1 MRFSIIGLGYVGLS
15 LAVLLSERYP
25 VTIYD
30 KNSEKMNKVLKKQ
43 SPIQDVYIEKYLKE
57 KKLLLKKADSLEE
70 AVHDKDFVILALP
83 TDYDVQTQS
92 FDTSALDEIF
102 KTVVLGPGH
111 LKYGLYYTV
120 LLESDQNIP
129 HGQILEYDKVQ
140 DRKQ

>member
-1 MRFSIIGLGYVGLS
+1 
-15 LAVLLSERYP
+15 
-25 VTIYD
+25 
-30 KNSEKMNKVLKKQ
+30 MNKVLKKQ

-102 KTVVLGPGH
+102 KT
-111 LKYGLYYTV
+111 
-120 LLESDQNIP
+120 N
-129 HGQILEYDKVQ
+129 
-140 DRKQ
+140 